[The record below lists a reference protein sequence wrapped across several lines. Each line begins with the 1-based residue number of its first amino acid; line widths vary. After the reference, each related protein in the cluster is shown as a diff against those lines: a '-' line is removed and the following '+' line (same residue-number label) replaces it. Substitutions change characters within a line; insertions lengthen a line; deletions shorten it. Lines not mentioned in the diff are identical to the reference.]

1 MLVPKISP
9 QYVIIWLND
18 RVKGIYTI
26 TVYTN

>member
-18 RVKGIYTI
+18 RVKRIYTI